1 LPIDNEFIGFR
12 GYAKVAFLGLAMLGS
27 GTIVSYVM
35 SYMTTYATTTL
46 HMASN
51 LAFAATVVLGL
62 AGVIFDTPG
71 GWLSD
76 RLGRKR
82 VMMVPWALLL
92 AATLPSFWLMGHY
105 RNAWALL
112 GGTGALAVLASI
124 GSSSVLI
131 TITESL
137 PRRVRSGALATIY
150 ALAISTFGGS
160 TQFVITWLMRITG
173 DPLAP
178 AWYMAGAV
186 ALGLVAMS
194 MMRETAPGRLR
205 GSAPI
210 ATPMPSEA

>member
-1 LPIDNEFIGFR
+1 
-12 GYAKVAFLGLAMLGS
+12 
-27 GTIVSYVM
+27 
-35 SYMTTYATTTL
+35 
-46 HMASN
+46 
-51 LAFAATVVLGL
+51 
-62 AGVIFDTPG
+62 
-71 GWLSD
+71 
-76 RLGRKR
+76 
-82 VMMVPWALLL
+82 
-92 AATLPSFWLMGHY
+92 MGHY